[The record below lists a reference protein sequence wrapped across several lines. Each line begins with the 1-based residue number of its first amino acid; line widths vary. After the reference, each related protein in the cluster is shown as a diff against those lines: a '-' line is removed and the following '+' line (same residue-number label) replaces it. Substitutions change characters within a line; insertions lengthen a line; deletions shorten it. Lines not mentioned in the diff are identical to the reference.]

1 MIILTGLFILLI
13 IISMQIINSSTGN
26 YDRYYLMRKLNDK
39 ELVWDGAIQWVETVS
54 ENHFRQNS
62 QHESQGAGS
71 RQTDRPYRVSA
82 DSAEGGICTFGA
94 WKIADDCAGSALCLG
109 RGESTDRVITSSL
122 PKYISNFPYFTGFP
136 ACTLAKRYVFSLIF
150 ALMR

>member
-54 ENHFRQNS
+54 ENHFRQDS

-122 PKYISNFPYFTGFP
+122 LNWIRKALGRSIGT
-136 ACTLAKRYVFSLIF
+136 IF
-150 ALMR
+150 FLLSTYNNDWSSRL